1 MSTRV
6 PPSRL
11 GFNLGGRREDRRVL
25 AAAAAL
31 ALLLSVVWTLLS
43 YLSSPLLATA
53 FFGGIALFVAI
64 ARHPMAGVYAGLLS
78 IPLERFELSFG
89 GEADVTPTAVLFLI
103 TGGIAAVH
111 LLASARKQE
120 LSLAYLAFGS
130 MLVVTALG
138 LLVTPNGLVTLQIL
152 VQWAAYLAISMY
164 VAQTGEEQIRR
175 VIGCLAF
182 SGGVLGAISLLTAR
196 PQQVLEGGQAATNRA
211 EASFQHPAVLAF
223 FLILA
228 LPPTLA
234 LAFKGR
240 ALLRPVLIGAA
251 ALCTAGIILSLTRGA
266 ILGATAALLVLLFWP
281 PFRRT
286 IAVLLV
292 GVALYAAFN
301 YETLEQSP
309 QLRVLGERLQTITQ
323 LQGSR
328 QNQRVYIWSETPR
341 VIIENPFLGVGA
353 GAYGEVTPTYG
364 IVGPGGRSF
373 AHAHNL
379 FLTIAA
385 EQGLI
390 ALALFVAFFAVVA
403 ATGVRFITRHS
414 RSPLFPYGLAFT
426 AALAGFFVSS
436 IPDYPPDTLVVMAV
450 FMIVVGALIAIDR
463 QIRARKGER
472 RAAGRR
478 APPTR
483 S

>member
-1 MSTRV
+1 MPRV
-6 PPSRL
+6 DFWPR
-11 GFNLGGRREDRRVL
+11 GRREDPRVL
-25 AAAAAL
+25 VAGAAVAL
-31 ALLLSVVWTLLS
+31 VLAVLWTLLA
-43 YLSSPLLATA
+43 YRTSPLIATA
-53 FFGGIALFVAI
+53 GLGAIVLLVAI
-64 ARHPMAGVYAGLLS
+64 ARHPMAGVYAGLAS
-78 IPLERFELSFG
+78 IPLERFEVSFG
-89 GEADVTPTAVLFLI
+89 GEADVTPTAALFLL
-103 TGGIAAVH
+103 TGGIAGVH

-138 LLVTPNGLVTLQIL
+138 LLVTADALVTLQIL

-164 VAQTGEEQIRR
+164 VAQSGEAQIKR
-175 VIGCLAF
+175 VIGCLAV
-182 SGGVLGAISLLTAR
+182 SGAVLGAIAVLGAR

-240 ALLRPVLIGAA
+240 AALRPVLIAAA

-266 ILGATAALLVLLFWP
+266 ILGGTAALLVLLFWP

-286 IAVLLV
+286 IAVLLM

-301 YETLEQSP
+301 YETLERSP
-309 QLRVLGERLQTITQ
+309 QLRVLGERLQTITE
-323 LQGSR
+323 LQSSR
-328 QNQRVYIWSETPR
+328 QNQRVYIWGETPR

-353 GAYGEVTPTYG
+353 GNYGEVTPSYG

-379 FLTIAA
+379 FLTIGA

-390 ALALFVAFFAVVA
+390 ALALFVAFLAAVVA
-403 ATGVRFITRHS
+403 AGVRMITRYS
-414 RSPLFPYGLAFT
+414 RSPLYPYGLAF
-426 AALAGFFVSS
+426 AASVAGFLVSS

-450 FMIVVGALIAIDR
+450 FMIIVGALIATDR
-463 QIRARKGER
+463 QVRVRPAERKARPER
-472 RAAGRR
+472 RPEPALDG
-478 APPTR
+478 
-483 S
+483 